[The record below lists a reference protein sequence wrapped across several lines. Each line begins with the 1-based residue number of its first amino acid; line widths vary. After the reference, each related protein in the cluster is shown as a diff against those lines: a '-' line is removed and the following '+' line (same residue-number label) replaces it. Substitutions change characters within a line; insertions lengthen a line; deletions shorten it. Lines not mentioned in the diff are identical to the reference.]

1 MRVRVSILLA
11 SLLLAGLAGCK
22 GKAKLKSKVDM
33 RYGAVRLMPGAAA
46 AESRREATRSI
57 WSSRSCWRGL
67 VPAPIAARVAGS
79 EGATKC
85 EKQKPSH

>member
-1 MRVRVSILLA
+1 M
-11 SLLLAGLAGCK
+11 AGCK

-46 AESRREATRSI
+46 AEIGEI
-57 WSSRSCWRGL
+57 MERGYQEYL
-67 VPAPIAARVAGS
+67 EFKKLLEGGGLAPAPMAARVAGS

-85 EKQKPSH
+85 EGKKPSH